1 MSFFYKNRGVITV
14 FVTLIMV
21 PIVVFTGTMV
31 DLARIKLYNSLAVV
45 AADSYGEAVL
55 SEYDNVL
62 KEMYGLFS
70 ITQTEDG
77 KKSIEKYA
85 KQAAYTFNHNGDDG
99 KLSGFMPYKNATVKI
114 SYSAVEGA
122 TLNNPNVL
130 LSQISAFMRFRAA
143 EELLSGDSPVFE
155 AIEHISDSA
164 DDMNAVSQYNKLSQE
179 LSESLD
185 HISDYYKTLKKLKTY
200 PDYLSALSDRIDVY
214 NGALKS
220 EFKSD
225 SYKKFYN
232 YLHNKEAI
240 DAAVAKKNK
249 GEEELTDEEKSLCS
263 DDFDANAY
271 RRDVLGDLA
280 NQYSYPVRERE
291 LSGIDVS
298 FSSVQSLYD
307 KLFENAEKV
316 ESQLSEL
323 ETKVDEL
330 NVELDKCSDELRQ
343 SMKSEIEDVEKIL
356 DYKGKFIYVAQ
367 QLKTHSII
375 QLNNDNSS
383 TMDDCERRLD
393 DSSNG
398 LYVQL
403 YNATLTPD
411 ATWNDVKSEFSWWN
425 FYTDDADAK
434 SLYDCL
440 DKVCGATSG
449 VTGDNNAADK
459 KKQDASDKESEA
471 LAEID
476 DDSDGKGCRNISD
489 NIAKQ
494 LGTDSSDYSV
504 PRVLDYFNNSSSFKS
519 LGGIGT
525 QTLDKLLLITYDFG
539 MFSSRV
545 TNVKTEDDG
554 KETFSNITKDSDD
567 SDKTT
572 EYELSL
578 TGIPL
583 NSKYNYLYG
592 AELEYLYS
600 GKTTSSDNLKSV
612 RNMICSVRM
621 ALNYIST
628 YTIEELNTAI
638 TNVANVAAEAVA
650 ATGVGAPFAP
660 IVKLTVSGAL
670 RSAFAACETA
680 FDWKMLKE
688 REKVVL
694 QKRKLSQLSC
704 IDKLSG
710 LIGNI
715 SGDNTKDTDDVD
727 DKSLRLSYEEY
738 VWVMLLLMV
747 DSDNLVKRTGTLVT
761 LNVNFAQT
769 DDDLTELDFKLSDTV
784 TTVKATCSIKD
795 KFVIAPKGFI
805 QMFLNGNKAQSTLN
819 SIEDEAYSYSVI
831 RGY

>member
-31 DLARIKLYNSLAVV
+31 DLARLKLYSSLAVV

-77 KKSIEKYA
+77 KNAIEKYA
-85 KQAAYTFNHNGDDG
+85 RQAAYTFNPNGDDG

-114 SYSAVEGA
+114 SHSAVEGA

-130 LSQISAFMRFRAA
+130 LSQISAFMKFRAA

-185 HISDYYKTLKKLKTY
+185 RISDYYKILKSLKAY
-200 PDYLSALSDRIDVY
+200 PDYISALSDRVDVY
-214 NGALKS
+214 NDALKS

-225 SYKKFYN
+225 SYKRFYN
-232 YLHNKEAI
+232 YLHNKVAI
-240 DAAVAKKNK
+240 DAAIAKKNK

-263 DDFDANAY
+263 DDFDENAY
-271 RRDVLGDLA
+271 RRDVLGKLA

-307 KLFENAEKV
+307 RLFENAEKV
-316 ESQLSEL
+316 EAQLSEL
-323 ETKVDEL
+323 ETKVNKL
-330 NVELDKCSDELRQ
+330 NAELDKCSDELKQ
-343 SMKSEIEDVEKIL
+343 SMKNEIEDVEKIL

-367 QLKTHSII
+367 QLKSHSVI
-375 QLNNDNSS
+375 QLNNDNSAN
-383 TMDDCERRLD
+383 MDECERRLD

-398 LYVQL
+398 LFVQL

-411 ATWNDVKSEFSWWN
+411 ATWSDVKSEFSWWN

-449 VTGDNNAADK
+449 VAGDKNAADK
-459 KKQDASDKESEA
+459 KKQEASEKEFET
-471 LAEID
+471 LAEIE
-476 DDSDGKGCRNISD
+476 DDSDEKGCRNISD
-489 NIAKQ
+489 DIAMQ
-494 LGTDSSDYSV
+494 LGIDSSDYSV
-504 PRVLDYFNNSSSFKS
+504 PGVLDYFNNSSGFKA

-545 TNVKTEDDG
+545 TNVKTE
-554 KETFSNITKDSDD
+554 NDSDE
-567 SDKTT
+567 TT

-578 TGIPL
+578 IGIPL

-638 TNVANVAAEAVA
+638 TNVSNATAEAVA

-660 IVKLTVSGAL
+660 IVRVTVSGAL
-670 RSAFAACETA
+670 RSTFAACETA
-680 FDWKMLKE
+680 LDWKMLKE
-688 REKVVL
+688 RKKVVL

-704 IDKLSG
+704 IDELSG
-710 LIGNI
+710 LIGDI
-715 SGDNTKDTDDVD
+715 PEYKTKGVD
-727 DKSLRLSYEEY
+727 DADDKALSLSYEEY

-747 DSDNLVKRTGTLVT
+747 DSDNLVKRTGTLIT

-769 DDDLTELDFKLSDTV
+769 DDELTKLDFKLSETV
-784 TTVKATCSIKD
+784 TAVKATCSIKD

-805 QMFLNGNKAQSTLN
+805 QMFLNGDKAQSELS

-831 RGY
+831 RSY